1 MSRPRE
7 HHHRIGHG
15 PQVTIRVDSHALVD
29 DPARVRINRGGRC
42 KANLVTNRPIIPP
55 SGSKIDIELV
65 EQWAEL
71 ISIKRVADVYGH
83 SLMNASRAIFS
94 PKTVEI
100 NNA

>member
-1 MSRPRE
+1 MLWLMIRPVFVFTE
-7 HHHRIGHG
+7 AAD
-15 PQVTIRVDSHALVD
+15 V
-29 DPARVRINRGGRC
+29 
-42 KANLVTNRPIIPP
+42 RPIESPIESPC
-55 SGSKIDIELV
+55 GSKIDKELV